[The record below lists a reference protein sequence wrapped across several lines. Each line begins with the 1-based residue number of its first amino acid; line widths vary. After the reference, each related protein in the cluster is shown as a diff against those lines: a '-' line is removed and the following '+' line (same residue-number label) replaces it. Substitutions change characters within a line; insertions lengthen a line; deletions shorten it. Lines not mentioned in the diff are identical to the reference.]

1 MDSDNYLVWQG
12 KRIPL
17 ANIDVTYDVMGYIRI
32 VTQTYISR
40 GFLNDPDWD
49 GKLIEVVPKPIKI
62 EQGPELE
69 QELERVLEP
78 ITSLEILWV

>member
-32 VTQTYISR
+32 VTQT
-40 GFLNDPDWD
+40 
-49 GKLIEVVPKPIKI
+49 
-62 EQGPELE
+62 
-69 QELERVLEP
+69 
-78 ITSLEILWV
+78 